1 MIIIINQ
8 KAKGVILV
16 SVLLV
21 GADRLGKIP
30 EVLNAKGINKYVHVP
45 GRKKG
50 MRKFKVPKD
59 VDLVI
64 VFTDFIEHCVS
75 KNIKAQLKQMDIP
88 CVYSKR
94 SVTDLTKK
102 LDACMN
108 CGMCELPKS

>member
-1 MIIIINQ
+1 M
-8 KAKGVILV
+8 
-16 SVLLV
+16 SVLVV

-30 EVLNAKGINKYVHVP
+30 DVLNARGIDEYVHVP

-50 MRKFKVPKD
+50 MRKFKIPND

-75 KNIKAQLKQMDIP
+75 KNIKAQLKQMEIP

-94 SVTDLTKK
+94 SVTDLNQK
-102 LDACMN
+102 LDACQN
-108 CGMCELPKS
+108 CGLCKL